1 MCKFRFRMFVSLQLV
16 GYPYIFGDAACQPID
31 RARNIEQ
38 ERVRNAVFHRPVIR
52 MARGPNGNFGRTW
65 LAPLQVLGRVIG
77 DLACSNTDA
86 AVE

>member
-1 MCKFRFRMFVSLQLV
+1 
-16 GYPYIFGDAACQPID
+16 
-31 RARNIEQ
+31 
-38 ERVRNAVFHRPVIR
+38 VRNAVFHRPVIR